1 MRDFIPSYM
10 VKNLRPLVRE
20 LYVYRFKSF
29 R

>member
-10 VKNLRPLVRE
+10 VKNLRSLVRE